1 MKKFITTAIATVLAL
16 ILIFATSAR
25 AESQKPV
32 DRVETCV
39 GVDTVFDGYE
49 WDVSIEDMQG
59 NIWKFIDRENFWE
72 VGMEG
77 SFWFNDNATP
87 NDFTDDEMEGLYHET
102 RCETITVT
110 ERYYNGSE
118 WLIFAKGEDG
128 NIWCMDAES
137 YKVGDKL
144 RVTFDDYGTPSFPD
158 DDAIIMVEKL

>member
-1 MKKFITTAIATVLAL
+1 MKKFTTAIATVLAL
-16 ILIFATSAR
+16 ISIFAISAR
-25 AESQKPV
+25 AESPKPV
-32 DRVETCV
+32 DRVETCMV
-39 GVDTVFDGYE
+39 VDTVFDGYE

-77 SFWFNDNATP
+77 NFWFNDNATP

-102 RCETITVT
+102 RRETVTVT
-110 ERYYNGSE
+110 ERYYNGEE
-118 WLIFAKGEDG
+118 WLIFAKREDG
-128 NIWCMDAES
+128 YICMDAEN
-137 YKVGDKL
+137 YAVGDKL

>member
-1 MKKFITTAIATVLAL
+1 MKKFTTAIATVLAL
-16 ILIFATSAR
+16 ISIFATSAR
-25 AESQKPV
+25 AESPKSV

-39 GVDTVFDGYE
+39 VVDTVFDGYE

-72 VGMEG
+72 VGMEC

-128 NIWCMDAES
+128 NIWCMDAGS

-144 RVTFDDYGTPSFPD
+144 RVTFDDYGTASFPD

>member
-1 MKKFITTAIATVLAL
+1 MKKFTTAIAAVLATVS
-16 ILIFATSAR
+16 IFATSAR
-25 AESQKPV
+25 AESPKPV

-39 GVDTVFDGYE
+39 VVDTVFDGYE
-49 WDVSIEDMQG
+49 WFVSIEDMHG
-59 NIWKFIDRENFWE
+59 NVWGFIDCENFWE

-77 SFWFNDNATP
+77 NFWFNDNATP
-87 NDFTDDEMEGLYHET
+87 NDFTDDEMEGLYHEIH
-102 RCETITVT
+102 CETITVT

>member
-1 MKKFITTAIATVLAL
+1 MKRFTTVIATVLAL
-16 ILIFATSAR
+16 ISIFATSAR
-25 AESQKPV
+25 AESPKPV

-39 GVDTVFDGYE
+39 VVDTVFDGYE
-49 WDVSIEDMQG
+49 WDVSIEDVQG

-77 SFWFNDNATP
+77 NFWFNDNATP

-102 RCETITVT
+102 RRETVTVT
-110 ERYYNGSE
+110 ERYYNGE
-118 WLIFAKGEDG
+118 EQLIFAKGEDS
-128 NIWCMDAES
+128 NIWCMSAEN

-158 DDAIIMVEKL
+158 DDAIIMAEKL

>member
-1 MKKFITTAIATVLAL
+1 MKKFTTAIATVLAL

-25 AESQKPV
+25 AESPKPV

-39 GVDTVFDGYE
+39 VVDTVFDGYE

-102 RCETITVT
+102 HCETITVT

-118 WLIFAKGEDG
+118 WLIFAKGSDG
-128 NIWCMDAES
+128 NVWCMSAES

-158 DDAIIMVEKL
+158 DDAILMVEKV

>member
-1 MKKFITTAIATVLAL
+1 MKKFTTAIATVLAL
-16 ILIFATSAR
+16 ISIFATSAR
-25 AESQKPV
+25 AESPKPV

-39 GVDTVFDGYE
+39 VVDTVFDGYE
-49 WDVSIEDMQG
+49 WDVSIEGMRG
-59 NIWKFIDRENFWE
+59 NVGGFIDRENFWE

-118 WLIFAKGEDG
+118 LLIFAKGSDG
-128 NIWCMDAES
+128 NVWCMSAES

-144 RVTFDDYGTPSFPD
+144 RVTFDDYGTPSFSD

>member
-1 MKKFITTAIATVLAL
+1 MKKFITTAIASVLA
-16 ILIFATSAR
+16 IASIAMNAR
-25 AESQKPV
+25 AESPKPV

-39 GVDTVFDGYE
+39 VVDTVFDSYE

-144 RVTFDDYGTPSFPD
+144 RVTFDDYGTPSFSD

>member
-1 MKKFITTAIATVLAL
+1 MKKFTTAIATVLAL
-16 ILIFATSAR
+16 ISIFATSAR
-25 AESQKPV
+25 AESPKPV

-39 GVDTVFDGYE
+39 VVDTVFDGYE
-49 WDVSIEDMQG
+49 LDVSIDDMQG

-118 WLIFAKGEDG
+118 WLVFASGSDG
-128 NIWCMDAES
+128 NVWCMSAES
-137 YKVGDKL
+137 YNVSDKL

-158 DDAIIMVEKL
+158 DDEIIMVEKL

>member
-1 MKKFITTAIATVLAL
+1 MKKFTTAIATVLAL
-16 ILIFATSAR
+16 ISIFATSAR
-25 AESQKPV
+25 AESPKPV

-39 GVDTVFDGYE
+39 VVDTVFDGYE
-49 WDVSIEDMQG
+49 WDVSIEDIQG

-102 RCETITVT
+102 RCETVTVT
-110 ERYYNGSE
+110 ERYCNGSE
-118 WLIFAKGEDG
+118 WLIFASGSDG
-128 NIWCMDAES
+128 NVWCMSAES

-158 DDAIIMVEKL
+158 DDAIIMVEKV

>member
-1 MKKFITTAIATVLAL
+1 MEKFITTAIASVLA
-16 ILIFATSAR
+16 IASIATNAR
-25 AESQKPV
+25 AESPKPV

-39 GVDTVFDGYE
+39 VVDTSFDGYE
-49 WDVSIEDMQG
+49 WDVSIKDTHG

-72 VGMEG
+72 VGMKG

-87 NDFTDDEMEGLYHET
+87 FDYSDDEMEGLYHEI

-110 ERYYNGSE
+110 ERYYNGEE
-118 WLIFAKGEDG
+118 WLIFAKGDDG
-128 NIWCMDAES
+128 NIWCMDAEN

-158 DDAIIMVEKL
+158 DDAIIMVERL

>member
-1 MKKFITTAIATVLAL
+1 MKKFTTAIATVLAL
-16 ILIFATSAR
+16 ISIFATGAR
-25 AESQKPV
+25 AESPKPV

-39 GVDTVFDGYE
+39 VVDTSFDGYE

-59 NIWKFIDRENFWE
+59 NIWKFIDRESFWE

-77 SFWFNDNATP
+77 NFWFNDNATP
-87 NDFTDDEMEGLYHET
+87 FDYSDDEMEGLYHET

-110 ERYYNGSE
+110 ERYYNGEE

-128 NIWCMDAES
+128 NIWCMDAGS
-137 YKVGDKL
+137 YNVGDKL

>member
-1 MKKFITTAIATVLAL
+1 MKKFTTAIATVLAL
-16 ILIFATSAR
+16 ISIFATSAR
-25 AESQKPV
+25 AESPKPV

-39 GVDTVFDGYE
+39 VVDTVFDGYE

-77 SFWFNDNATP
+77 NFWFNDNATP

-102 RCETITVT
+102 RRETVTVT
-110 ERYYNGSE
+110 ERYYNGEE
-118 WLIFAKGEDG
+118 WLIFAKREDG
-128 NIWCMDAES
+128 YICMDDENYA
-137 YKVGDKL
+137 VGDKL

>member
-1 MKKFITTAIATVLAL
+1 MKKFITTAIASVLA
-16 ILIFATSAR
+16 IASIAMNAR
-25 AESQKPV
+25 AESPKSV

-39 GVDTVFDGYE
+39 VVDTVFDGYE

-87 NDFTDDEMEGLYHET
+87 NDYTDDEMQGLYHET

-110 ERYYNGSE
+110 ERYYNGEE

-144 RVTFDDYGTPSFPD
+144 RVTFDDYGTPSFSD

>member
-1 MKKFITTAIATVLAL
+1 MKKFTTAIATVLAL
-16 ILIFATSAR
+16 ISIFATSAR

-39 GVDTVFDGYE
+39 VVDTVFDGYE
-49 WDVSIEDMQG
+49 WDVSIEDMHG

>member
-1 MKKFITTAIATVLAL
+1 MKKFITTAIASVLA
-16 ILIFATSAR
+16 IASIAMNAR
-25 AESQKPV
+25 AESPKSV

-39 GVDTVFDGYE
+39 
-49 WDVSIEDMQG
+49 VSIEDMQG

-87 NDFTDDEMEGLYHET
+87 NDYTDDEMQGLYHET

-110 ERYYNGSE
+110 ERYYNGEE

-144 RVTFDDYGTPSFPD
+144 RVTFDDYGTPSFSD